1 MENFMAYEEDYKAT
15 SAIAIVISAIGWLI
29 LIGGLYFLFFS
40 SEYDTYNFPNE
51 YTFFGAISVFFVG
64 FSFILSGQVMRAIVD
79 NTNANKEILSI
90 LKSTKNDSIM
100 KKV

>member
-1 MENFMAYEEDYKAT
+1 MAFEEDYKAT
-15 SAIAIVISAIGWLI
+15 SAIAVVISAIGWLT

-40 SEYDTYNFPNE
+40 NE
-51 YTFFGAISVFFVG
+51 YSNYDFPYPYKLVATISVFIIS

-90 LKSTKNDSIM
+90 LKTTKNDSIM

>member
-40 SEYDTYNFPNE
+40 SEYDTYNF
-51 YTFFGAISVFFVG
+51 S
-64 FSFILSGQVMRAIVD
+64 
-79 NTNANKEILSI
+79 K
-90 LKSTKNDSIM
+90 
-100 KKV
+100 

>member
-1 MENFMAYEEDYKAT
+1 MT
-15 SAIAIVISAIGWLI
+15 HII
-29 LIGGLYFLFFS
+29 
-40 SEYDTYNFPNE
+40 FPNE